1 MDIFIHLQE
10 TTSVEERSVEEPK
23 VEESVEEVG
32 WFRKLIGCM
41 GLLYLP
47 SMNGWFFGL
56 GNYTSPMDPLGYWF
70 DPVWNR
76 PTTGWCNLL
85 ETTSWWVQKSD
96 QVEMSLVIS
105 LGMQHCIHSGW
116 LAGYLPSRVWK
127 GLFVAGLLKFFFR
140 SSNEVTP

>member
-47 SMNGWFFGL
+47 SMNG
-56 GNYTSPMDPLGYWF
+56 
-70 DPVWNR
+70 
-76 PTTGWCNLL
+76 
-85 ETTSWWVQKSD
+85 
-96 QVEMSLVIS
+96 
-105 LGMQHCIHSGW
+105 
-116 LAGYLPSRVWK
+116 
-127 GLFVAGLLKFFFR
+127 
-140 SSNEVTP
+140 